1 MFTSSEEEFETLIE
15 KSETDLSLNKV
26 PQKKRASKITNGTKQ
41 WPRDP
46 SISKTAIYLSS
57 YKCEY
62 NDEHETFIS
71 GTTNQQF
78 MEAHHLIPM
87 NNQDSFENSLD
98 VLGNIV
104 SLCPNC
110 HRMIHFGDIKSK
122 NIIIEK
128 LYMQKQDELE
138 KYGLKI
144 GIENLKN
151 LYK

>member
-1 MFTSSEEEFETLIE
+1 M
-15 KSETDLSLNKV
+15 
-26 PQKKRASKITNGTKQ
+26 TNGIKQ

-46 SISKTAIYLSS
+46 NLPKIVIKLAN

-62 NDEHETFIS
+62 NEEHITFIS
-71 GTTNQQF
+71 GSTKQQY

-87 NNQDSFENSLD
+87 NSQDSFKNSLD

-110 HRMIHFGDIKSK
+110 HRMIHHGDENCK

-128 LYMQKQDELE
+128 LYNEKQKDLQKFGLE
-138 KYGLKI
+138 ITLEAMKKI
-144 GIENLKN
+144 
-151 LYK
+151 YK